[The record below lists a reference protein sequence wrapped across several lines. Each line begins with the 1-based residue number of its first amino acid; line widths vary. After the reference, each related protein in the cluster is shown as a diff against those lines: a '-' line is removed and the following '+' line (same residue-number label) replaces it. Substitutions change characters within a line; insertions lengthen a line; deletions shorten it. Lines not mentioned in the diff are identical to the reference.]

1 VFKAHSV
8 RGVALAPKELRAA
21 FVTFLKSNECPSDT
35 LKAAA
40 RAMRHSSKMQ
50 ASHAYDKGLND
61 KDIAA
66 AVRVAEVYASRFS
79 GAASSS
85 MVA

>member
-1 VFKAHSV
+1 
-8 RGVALAPKELRAA
+8 
-21 FVTFLKSNECPSDT
+21 
-35 LKAAA
+35 
-40 RAMRHSSKMQ
+40 MRHSSKMQ

-61 KDIAA
+61 KDIAE